1 MILFSYYRRIQHQ
14 CNWLTT
20 ATTTFSALS
29 AALLTN
35 NDRELKQ
42 KKTTSRLHSQIVS
55 SQFDFET
62 DAKYIVVGQ
71 LFANS

>member
-1 MILFSYYRRIQHQ
+1 MQLVDNSNDNFFSTI
-14 CNWLTT
+14 
-20 ATTTFSALS
+20 SS
-29 AALLTN
+29 LTN
-35 NDRELKQ
+35 KQ
-42 KKTTSRLHSQIVS
+42 WSWAQTKKTTSRLHSQIVS